1 MATAT
6 DSTGFCAG
14 TKERLRNLFDELGLA
29 DLLEL
34 DEPWTV
40 RDCERDQ
47 VEMAQNLNKLLALEV
62 VEVVG
67 EEEVKWDGQTQ
78 FDAIN
83 KYEFDDRAR
92 ELLEDY
98 REERNELPCG
108 CHAHV
113 HWRSD
118 GLLGCRYCDDVSF
131 DREVVDRAM
140 SQRDC

>member
-83 KYEFDDRAR
+83 QYEFDDRAR
-92 ELLEDY
+92 ELLEESATNSPVAVT
-98 REERNELPCG
+98 RTSTGARTAC
-108 CHAHV
+108 
-113 HWRSD
+113 
-118 GLLGCRYCDDVSF
+118 LGVGT
-131 DREVVDRAM
+131 ATT
-140 SQRDC
+140 